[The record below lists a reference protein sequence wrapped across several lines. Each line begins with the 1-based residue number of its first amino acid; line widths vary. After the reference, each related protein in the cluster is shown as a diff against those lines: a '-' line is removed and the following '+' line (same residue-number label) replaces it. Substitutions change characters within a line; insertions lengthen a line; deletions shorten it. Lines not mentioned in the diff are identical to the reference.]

1 MAKKLEED
9 DVDDEVVG
17 GLVVEGEK
25 QQSLLRRQHRQ
36 NSLRRHIKVSSKLE
50 ETWFKFLVIR
60 SLIFI
65 VVLGSTWYCCCNPS
79 TTATTTQE
87 DEMKI
92 KHEWNRYFT
101 PQLTEELRSY
111 WETLKLDNNVN
122 SYQNNQTI
130 VRRSLQ
136 QQSPLPSQQGDNF
149 TPTRTCGQLIS
160 VTSLENA
167 KQIAEMFLTVI
178 LPPDILSNNPS
189 IVELAKSIVFGIL
202 QYGVATYKVCMSC
215 QDVMTM
221 ALENSLNLNSD
232 DPLYGF
238 QSYCSSSS
246 PAYDVVSTAGSVGD
260 GFLFSTIL
268 LLLSTTKQNFLPVFA
283 SFSIHSIYSNI
294 RH

>member
-1 MAKKLEED
+1 MANKLEED

-36 NSLRRHIKVSSKLE
+36 NPLRRHINVSSKLE
-50 ETWFKFLVIR
+50 ESWFKFLVIR

-79 TTATTTQE
+79 TTTTTQE

-149 TPTRTCGQLIS
+149 TPTRSCGQLIS

-167 KQIAEMFLTVI
+167 KQIAEMFLNVI

-260 GFLFSTIL
+260 GFLFFNHTSPPL
-268 LLLSTTKQNFLPVFA
+268 NNKTKLPACFCI
-283 SFSIHSIYSNI
+283 FFYTLNIYSNI